1 MNITISLTKDEF
13 DEIGM
18 AEDELEVDIIER
30 LDSASPD
37 LPGYSVWIEVQQVH
51 T

>member
-1 MNITISLTKDEF
+1 MNITIALTKEEL

-18 AEDELEVDIIER
+18 TYDELEVDIIER

-37 LPGYSVWIEVQQVH
+37 LPSYNVCIEVQREL
-51 T
+51 